1 MYQMFQSAAIL
12 AAQTG
17 WKELKFYDA
26 TFFCLAIPVV
36 FLYGICIGSF
46 LNVVIIRLPRGES
59 LIKRSS
65 HCMTCGAKIRIRDLI
80 PVFSW
85 LFLRGKCHSCGEKIS
100 PRYPIVES
108 LNGLL
113 YVVNFLVF
121 GGISV
126 NTILMCVFTSLL
138 ICVGFI
144 DWDTM
149 EMYDIISI
157 LIALLAIPSHFLAYT
172 DLTIKDRLIGAA
184 CISVPFFIIGEVVG
198 IVIKKKTGEKVRGI
212 ELGDTILM
220 ACAGVYL
227 GWKAMIPA
235 AFIGIL
241 LAAIFGII
249 VKAVTGESK
258 MAFGPYLCMG
268 LLIGA
273 MFGDEL
279 TRHYLY
285 WYLSQVD
292 PDNAMQY
299 YSSFIHLIV

>member
-1 MYQMFQSAAIL
+1 MYQNFMRAVL

-17 WKELKFYDA
+17 WHEWQYYGDDLPKF
-26 TFFCLAIPVV
+26 LLLVVPVV

-65 HCMTCGAKIRIRDLI
+65 HCMTCGAKIRIIDLI

-113 YVVNFLVF
+113 YVACLFAFGFNVNCL
-121 GGISV
+121 
-126 NTILMCVFTSLL
+126 LMCIFTSLL
-138 ICVGFI
+138 ICIGFI

-149 EMYDIISI
+149 DMYIPM
-157 LIALLAIPSHFLAYT
+157 LLMIAALAVPSYFVTNIGL
-172 DLTIKDRLIGAA
+172 KDRVIGLL
-184 CISVPFFIIGEVVG
+184 CVSVPFFLIGEG
-198 IVIKKKTGEKVRGI
+198 SGAYIKKKTGEKVRGI

-227 GWKAMIPA
+227 GWKAVVPA
-235 AFIGIL
+235 AFIGIF

-249 VKAVTGESK
+249 LKKITGSSK
-258 MAFGPYLCMG
+258 FAFGPYLCAG
-268 LLIGA
+268 LLLGA
-273 MFGDEL
+273 MFGEEL
-279 TRHYLY
+279 TK
-285 WYLSQVD
+285 WYIAKLPQPEVV
-292 PDNAMQY
+292 NY
-299 YSSFIHLIV
+299 YSSFFQIMLH